1 MATEMTNNKGIEKQ
15 ESLLKSAWMIAI
27 VIVFSKLAGFFRD
40 VVTANFYGAG
50 LVSDAYFYAYQIPAL
65 ALILLGGVGGPFHSA
80 VVSVFSKLIPA
91 DSIKADEKVNK
102 LFNTCV
108 TASFLVFLVLGILIF
123 IFSDVIMG
131 FIISKGSSQLI
142 GIASQH
148 LKIMTPVFIVGG
160 LVGLYYG
167 VLVSFKK
174 FLIPN
179 ISPSLMSLA
188 IIIILSLCR
197 QDDKGI
203 MLAVATTVGGL
214 AQFLFQLPKI
224 KQLGFKFVPNLAIKN
239 NVEFKNVLELLF
251 PAILSSTVGQI
262 YIYVDMFFA
271 SSLQEGAWSA
281 IGYANRIYQ
290 FPVGILV
297 TAFLVPLFPLF
308 SRLVANKDIEGVK
321 YYFNK
326 GVGLLNFACFPILIA
341 IVLLAH
347 DAVRFVFQRGAFN
360 ANATLMVTEALL
372 FLSVSLLPYIFRDS
386 VTRLYYAFNDSKT
399 PFYVAFSSILLKVL
413 LNWIMVPK
421 LGIGGI
427 TLSTSLVTL
436 WNAVILGVLIR
447 KKVRLGMRYYFIDL
461 IKLSLVA
468 CITYGVSFAIYQGV
482 KILALPLII
491 NLILMLAV
499 ICVVYLLLVLLFRI
513 NYAQELFERFK
524 VKWIK

>member
-1 MATEMTNNKGIEKQ
+1 MATEMTSNPIERN
-15 ESLLKSAWMIAI
+15 ESLLKSAWMIAV

-40 VVTANFYGAG
+40 IVTANFYGAG
-50 LVSDAYFYAYQIPAL
+50 LVSDAYFYAYQIPSL

-80 VVSVFSKLIPA
+80 VVSVFSKLIPSNA
-91 DSIKADEKVNK
+91 LKADEKVNK
-102 LFNTCV
+102 LFNTCI
-108 TASFLVFLVLGILIF
+108 TASFIVFLVLGLLIF

-131 FIISKGSSQLI
+131 FIISKGSTQLI
-142 GIASQH
+142 DIASQH
-148 LKIMTPVFIVGG
+148 LRIMTPVFVVGG
-160 LVGLYYG
+160 LVGIYYG

-188 IIIILSLCR
+188 IIIVLSLCK
-197 QDDKGI
+197 QDEKGI
-203 MLAVATTVGGL
+203 MLAVATMIGGL

-239 NVEFKNVLELLF
+239 NIEFKNILELLF
-251 PAILSSTVGQI
+251 PAILSSTVGQV

-281 IGYANRIYQ
+281 IGYANRVYQ

-308 SRLVANKDIEGVK
+308 SRLVADKDLDGVK

-347 DAVRFVFQRGAFN
+347 DAIRFVFERGAFN

-372 FLSVSLLPYIFRDS
+372 FLSVSLLPYVFRDS
-386 VTRLYYAFNDSKT
+386 ITRLYYAFNDSKT

-447 KKVRLGMRYYFIDL
+447 KKIRLGMTKYFIDL
-461 IKLSLVA
+461 MKLSLVA
-468 CITYGVSFAIYQGV
+468 GITYCLSFVVYQGI
-482 KILALPLII
+482 KLLHLPLII
-491 NLILMLAV
+491 NLFTMVGV
-499 ICVVYLLLVLLFRI
+499 IGIVYISFVLLFKI
-513 NYAQELFERFK
+513 DYANELLERLK
-524 VKWIK
+524 LKCKK

>member
-1 MATEMTNNKGIEKQ
+1 MATEMTNSTIVKN
-15 ESLLKSAWMIAI
+15 ESLLKSAWMIAV

-40 VVTANFYGAG
+40 IVTANFYGAG
-50 LVSDAYFYAYQIPAL
+50 LVSDAYFYAYQIPSL

-91 DSIKADEKVNK
+91 DAINADEKVNK

-108 TASFLVFLVLGILIF
+108 SASFLVFLSLGLLIF
-123 IFSDVIMG
+123 IFSDVIMN
-131 FIISKGSSQLI
+131 FIISKGSPQLI
-142 GIASQH
+142 EIASQH
-148 LKIMTPVFIVGG
+148 LRIMTPVFVVGG
-160 LVGLYYG
+160 LVGIYYG

-179 ISPSLMSLA
+179 ISPSLMSIA
-188 IIIILSLCR
+188 IIVILSLCK

-203 MLAVATTVGGL
+203 MLAVATMIGGI
-214 AQFLFQLPKI
+214 AQFLFQLPMI
-224 KQLGFKFVPNLAIKN
+224 KHLGFKFVPNLAIKN
-239 NVEFKNVLELLF
+239 NIEFKSILELLF
-251 PAILSSTVGQI
+251 PAILSSTVGQV

-281 IGYANRIYQ
+281 IGYANRVYQ

-308 SRLVANKDIEGVK
+308 SRLVADKDLEGVK

-326 GVGLLNFACFPILIA
+326 GVGLLNFACFPIFIG

-347 DAVRFVFQRGAFN
+347 DAVRFVFERGAFN

-372 FLSVSLLPYIFRDS
+372 FLSISLLPYIFRDS
-386 VTRLYYAFNDSKT
+386 ITRLYYAFNDSKT
-399 PFYVAFSSILLKVL
+399 PFYVAFSSILLKFF

-436 WNAVILGVLIR
+436 CNAIILGILIR
-447 KKVRLGMRYYFIDL
+447 KKIRLGMTKYFIDL
-461 IKLSLVA
+461 MKLSVAAVLTYGINFVVYQWIKLLP
-468 CITYGVSFAIYQGV
+468 I
-482 KILALPLII
+482 PLIVS
-491 NLILMLAV
+491 LILMFLF
-499 ICVVYLLLVLLFRI
+499 ICIIYVSFVLLFRI
-513 NYAQELFERFK
+513 EYAQELFERLK
-524 VKWIK
+524 SKWKK

>member
-1 MATEMTNNKGIEKQ
+1 MATEMTSNAVEKN

-40 VVTANFYGAG
+40 IVTANFYGAG
-50 LVSDAYFYAYQIPAL
+50 LVSDAYFYAYQIPSL

-80 VVSVFSKLIPA
+80 IVSVFSKLIPA
-91 DSIKADEKVNK
+91 DAVKADEKVNK

-108 TASFLVFLVLGILIF
+108 TASFVVFLALGLLIF

-131 FIISKGSSQLI
+131 FIISKGSPQLI
-142 GIASQH
+142 DIASQH
-148 LKIMTPVFIVGG
+148 LRIMTPVFVVGG
-160 LVGLYYG
+160 LVGIYYG

-179 ISPSLMSLA
+179 ISPSLMSVA
-188 IIIILSLCR
+188 IIVILSLCK
-197 QDDKGI
+197 QDEKGI
-203 MLAVATTVGGL
+203 MLAVATMIGGL

-224 KQLGFKFVPNLAIKN
+224 KQLGFKFKPNLDIKN
-239 NVEFKNVLELLF
+239 NIQFKNILELLF

-281 IGYANRIYQ
+281 IGYANRVYQ

-308 SRLVANKDIEGVK
+308 SRLVADKKLDDVK

-326 GVGLLNFACFPILIA
+326 GVGLLNFACFPILIG

-347 DAVRFVFQRGAFN
+347 DAVRFVFERGAFN

-386 VTRLYYAFNDSKT
+386 ITRLYYAFNDSKT

-413 LNWIMVPK
+413 LNWFMVPV

-436 WNAVILGVLIR
+436 WNAVILGFLIR
-447 KKVRLGMRYYFIDL
+447 KKIRLGMRKYFFDL
-461 IKLSLVA
+461 IKLSTAAGL
-468 CITYGVSFAIYQGV
+468 TYGISFVGYHWI
-482 KILALPLII
+482 KLLSFPLII
-491 NLILMLAV
+491 NLFMAFLL
-499 ICVVYLLLVLLFRI
+499 ICVVYVSFVLLFKI
-513 NYAQELFERFK
+513 EYAQELFER
-524 VKWIK
+524 VKAKCIR

>member
-1 MATEMTNNKGIEKQ
+1 MATEMTSNPIERN
-15 ESLLKSAWMIAI
+15 ESLLKSAWMIAV

-40 VVTANFYGAG
+40 IVTANFYGAG
-50 LVSDAYFYAYQIPAL
+50 LVSDAYFYAYQIPSL

-80 VVSVFSKLIPA
+80 VVSVFSKLIPSNA
-91 DSIKADEKVNK
+91 LKADEKVNK
-102 LFNTCV
+102 LFNTCI
-108 TASFLVFLVLGILIF
+108 TASFIVFLVLGLLIF

-131 FIISKGSSQLI
+131 FIISKGSTQLI
-142 GIASQH
+142 DIASQH
-148 LKIMTPVFIVGG
+148 LRIMTPVFVVGG
-160 LVGLYYG
+160 LVGIYYG

-188 IIIILSLCR
+188 IIIVLSLCK
-197 QDDKGI
+197 QDEKGI
-203 MLAVATTVGGL
+203 MLAVATMIGGL

-239 NVEFKNVLELLF
+239 NIEFKNILELLF
-251 PAILSSTVGQI
+251 PAILSSTVGQV

-281 IGYANRIYQ
+281 IGYANRVYQ

-308 SRLVANKDIEGVK
+308 SRLVADKDLDGVK

-347 DAVRFVFQRGAFN
+347 DAIRFVFERGAFN

-372 FLSVSLLPYIFRDS
+372 FLSVSLLPYVFRDS
-386 VTRLYYAFNDSKT
+386 ITRLYYAFNDSKT

-447 KKVRLGMRYYFIDL
+447 KKN
-461 IKLSLVA
+461 
-468 CITYGVSFAIYQGV
+468 
-482 KILALPLII
+482 KIRNDKIF
-491 NLILMLAV
+491 
-499 ICVVYLLLVLLFRI
+499 Y
-513 NYAQELFERFK
+513 
-524 VKWIK
+524 